1 MEEFN
6 YIKLSIRSTKLL
18 EIYIKFVFK
27 IRVNFQEVW
36 ITFNKL
42 NGLFNVYLKEWFK
55 NTARLYR
62 VKSTDTSNEN
72 KTRILIKSSK

>member
-6 YIKLSIRSTKLL
+6 YIKLSIKSTKLL
-18 EIYIKFVFK
+18 EIYIKFVFR